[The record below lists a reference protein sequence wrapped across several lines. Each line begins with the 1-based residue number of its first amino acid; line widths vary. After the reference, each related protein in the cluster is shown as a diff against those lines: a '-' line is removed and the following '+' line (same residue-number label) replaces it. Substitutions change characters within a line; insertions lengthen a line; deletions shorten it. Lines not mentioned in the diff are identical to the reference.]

1 MSYKNAQIETLQP
14 DFSTRSQW
22 HKLTWQ
28 VWNGVEKLLT
38 LGFASPRES
47 HHHRFGDPSKL
58 NSFKKSVSYH
68 QFWLVFFFRV
78 GKRPGWCRFLTLGCL
93 QAKFRAAST
102 FSMWKHQSYY
112 YVCVHAWFW
121 SCCGPFVFNP
131 SFSGTTRKG
140 LNDDGYDDFVWL
152 FPFDIWWQ

>member
-1 MSYKNAQIETLQP
+1 MEYTNQGSKDLKDPRIPYVLKKAQIETLQP

-68 QFWLVFFFRV
+68 QFWLVFFSGREKAWLMQVFDFRLPSGQIQGSINV
-78 GKRPGWCRFLTLGCL
+78 FNVETSELLLCLCPCLVLVLLWTICL
-93 QAKFRAAST
+93 QPFFFWYHTQRA
-102 FSMWKHQSYY
+102 
-112 YVCVHAWFW
+112 
-121 SCCGPFVFNP
+121 
-131 SFSGTTRKG
+131 
-140 LNDDGYDDFVWL
+140 
-152 FPFDIWWQ
+152 